1 MLMVLLK
8 INQNRVTKSECIY
21 VAISMYTNLANAMRR
36 ITASGRTI
44 HYLHS
49 EVYYVFTDLLH
60 KNTQNNYSD
69 LVKLLTYFYMLFDC
83 V

>member
-1 MLMVLLK
+1 MVLLK

-21 VAISMYTNLANAMRR
+21 VPIDMYTNLANAMRR

-49 EVYYVFTDLLH
+49 KVYCVFTDLLH
-60 KNTQNNYSD
+60 KNTQYNYSNF
-69 LVKLLTYFYMLFDC
+69 VKILPHFYMLFDC